1 MTTTL
6 SFPGYEYDLGKS
18 TYRGENPSEGGYV
31 YAEPGMYE
39 NVAVLDVASLHP
51 TSIILLNLFGPYT
64 KNFEDLVKARLYI
77 KRGQLDEARKMLGG
91 KLAPYLLDND
101 PQKAKDLA
109 YALKIVINS
118 VYGLTSA
125 KFDNLF
131 KDPRN
136 IDNIVAKR
144 GALFMIDLKYAVKS
158 KGWPVIHIKT
168 DSIKIPGADQEII
181 DFVTDF
187 GKLYGY
193 DFEHEATYEKM
204 CLVND
209 AVFIAKYGWASD
221 ERLIGKWSA
230 TGAQFAHP
238 YVFKYLFNHEP
249 IEFKDLCEIKT
260 VTSSLHLAFDPD
272 YEKNPPRFVGRAGSF
287 CPILPGKG
295 GGELLREKDGKF
307 YSATGAKGYYW
318 LEAEVVEELHK
329 ENDIDMSYFSKLV
342 DAAVDNLGK
351 FGDVEAFLS

>member
-1 MTTTL
+1 M
-6 SFPGYEYDLGKS
+6 G
-18 TYRGENPSEGGYV
+18 EGGYV

-39 NVAVLDVASLHP
+39 NVAVLDVASMHP
-51 TSIILLNLFGPYT
+51 TSIEVLDLFGPYT
-64 KNFEDLVKARLYI
+64 KNYSELKQARIAI
-77 KRGQLDEARKMLGG
+77 KHRDYEQAKKMLGG
-91 KLAPYLLDND
+91 KLEKYLSD
-101 PQKAKDLA
+101 PKDADALS
-109 YALKIVINS
+109 YALKIVINI

-125 KFDNLF
+125 KFENLF

-144 GALFMIDLKYAVKS
+144 GALFMIDLKHAVKN

-193 DFEHEATYEKM
+193 DFEHEVTYEKM

-209 AVFIAKYGWASD
+209 AVYIAKIPGKEKAVGTD
-221 ERLIGKWSA
+221 ESGRVGARWSA

-238 YVFKYLFNHEP
+238 YVFKYLFSHEP
-249 IEFKDLCEIKT
+249 IEFSDLCEIKT

-272 YEKNPPRFVGRAGSF
+272 YEKNPPRFIGRAGSF

-295 GGELLREKDGKF
+295 GGELLREKDGK
-307 YSATGAKGYYW
+307 YYAATGSKGYYW
-318 LEAEVVEELHK
+318 LEAEVVDELHK
-329 ENDIDMSYFSKLV
+329 ENDIDMSYFSRLV
-342 DAAVDNLGK
+342 DSAVENLSK